1 MINFLIGMTIAV
13 IIFCLLMV
21 LLSRKGVE
29 EKNISNRMAYFSGVE
44 ASLRHTKESDN
55 QRRHNVTFKG
65 KLYETIRTL
74 GAKLGKIKRTVVWIA
89 RCSRQVGPFL
99 VLSFR

>member
-55 QRRHNVTFKG
+55 QRRHNVTFKE

-74 GAKLGKIKRTVVWIA
+74 GAKLGKIKKNSSLDRKM
-89 RCSRQVGPFL
+89 
-99 VLSFR
+99 

>member
-21 LLSRKGVE
+21 LLSRKGAE

-44 ASLRHTKESDN
+44 ASLRHTKESDK
-55 QRRHNVTFKG
+55 QRRHNVTFK
-65 KLYETIRTL
+65 
-74 GAKLGKIKRTVVWIA
+74 KRTTVWIA
-89 RCSRQVGPFL
+89 RCSRLAGPFSA
-99 VLSFR
+99 LSFRSCF